1 MSDFATEYL
10 RVKGN
15 IEDAYTQAAL
25 KGATLPVNQNSD
37 NLPSTI
43 ATITGGG
50 DGPSL
55 EKYYVTQVINGDE
68 CELQLTSTNP
78 NNNADELLVGQYVV
92 DDDNCKLYL
101 MEE

>member
-1 MSDFATEYL
+1 MSIASEIVRINT
-10 RVKGN
+10 N
-15 IEDAYTQAAL
+15 IASAYTEAEA

-43 ATITGGG
+43 ATITGSGG
-50 DGPSL
+50 GASL

-92 DDDNCKLYL
+92 DSNNCKLYL